1 MITTDLLTETTG
13 RRVHFQNREE
23 KPNINIV
30 ATASYVS
37 IYSVLKTEQDYLDAK
52 EILETAYLKYKELK
66 NG

>member
-30 ATASYVS
+30 ASSTYVS
-37 IYSVLKTEQDYLDAK
+37 NYSVIKTEQDYLDAI
-52 EILETAYLKYKELK
+52 EIFEAAYQKHKELK
-66 NG
+66 G